1 MNPEQLIKKYSDKCE
16 LAEYWGIESEKET
29 IIYENQALKSLINSS
44 SRGIS
49 ARMLVNGCFGFASS
63 NDCSSA
69 EKIFKKAYN
78 LALNASKIKKE
89 KTILKDFETHKC
101 SAKASIKIDPFNIEP
116 QKKISFLKDFHKHFV
131 DKSIKNN
138 ESVMGFIKSKQ
149 IYTNSFGA
157 RVEQESCR
165 SQLFN
170 EIIAGNPIENVHS
183 LRRALKGYELFDFD
197 YAKFAKEASDKISR
211 LINAK
216 NVKPG
221 KYNVILDPE
230 ICGTF
235 FHEAIGHALE
245 ADALREK
252 NTCVSL
258 DEQVSTEELTLYDNP
273 TIKGY
278 WGSYEYDD
286 EGIKSKKSVLIKNG
300 KIVNFMNDL
309 QSYSDV
315 NGLKKTANARMQGIH
330 NVPIVRMSN
339 TEVKKGKYSFDELI
353 EKIGN
358 GILLKGFSGGAVEP
372 ITGVFSFKA
381 NEAIIIKNGKVSGNF
396 KGASLSGDLKE
407 TLKNITGIGKEIA
420 NNYSG
425 GMCGKKGQSV
435 PVSERVPYISV
446 RDINVTN

>member
-1 MNPEQLIKKYSDKCE
+1 MNPEQLIKKYADKCE
-16 LAEYWGIESEKET
+16 LIEFWNIESENES
-29 IIYENQALKSLINSS
+29 IIYENKSLKSLINSS
-44 SRGIS
+44 NKGIS
-49 ARMLVNGCFGFASS
+49 ARILVNGCFGFASS
-63 NDCSSA
+63 NDSNSA
-69 EKIFKKAYN
+69 EKIFKKAYS
-78 LALNASKIKKE
+78 LALNASRIKKE
-89 KTILKDFETHKC
+89 KTILKDFETNKC
-101 SAKASIKIDPFNIEP
+101 SVKARIKIDPFGVDT
-116 QKKISFLKDFHKHFV
+116 QKKIDFLKDFHKNFD
-131 DKSIKNN
+131 DKLIKNN
-138 ESVMGFIKSKQ
+138 ESVMGFMKSKQ
-149 IYTNSFGA
+149 TYVNSFGS

-183 LRRALKGYELFDFD
+183 IRRASKGYELFNFD
-197 YAKFAKEASDKISR
+197 YGKFAKDASDKIKR

-221 KYNVILDPE
+221 KYNVILNPE

-258 DEQVSTEELTLYDNP
+258 GEQVSTEELTLYDNP

-286 EGIKSKKSVLIKNG
+286 EGIKSKKNTLIKNG

-309 QSYSDV
+309 QSYSDIT
-315 NGLKKTANARMQGIH
+315 GLKKTANARMQGIH
-330 NVPIVRMSN
+330 DVPIVRMSN
-339 TEVKKGKYSFDELI
+339 TEVKRGKYSFDELI
-353 EKIGN
+353 EKTKN
-358 GILLKGFSGGAVEP
+358 GMILKGFGGGAVEP
-372 ITGVFSFKA
+372 ITGIFSFKA
-381 NEAIIIKNGKVSGNF
+381 NEVIIIKNGKISGNF

-407 TLKNITGIGKEIA
+407 TLKNITGIGKEIT

-435 PVSERVPYISV
+435 PVSESVPYISV